1 MTIRQIAD
9 GILAVFLPRE
19 PELAHELEALNEM
32 VSNRTDVDVI
42 IDFSLVEIVTS
53 SGLSNLITLQSWLHG
68 CGHRLI
74 LHNVGFMIRCCL
86 RTAGLTEVLEFAE
99 DKSDALAK
107 LAASVSGDAEDH
119 LM

>member
-1 MTIRQIAD
+1 MTIRQTTD
-9 GILAVFLPRE
+9 GILLVVLPKE
-19 PELAHELEALNEM
+19 PELAHELAALNEM
-32 VSNRTDVDVI
+32 VSDRADLDVI
-42 IDFSLVEIVTS
+42 INFSLVEIVTS
-53 SGLSNLITLQSWLHG
+53 SELSNLMTLQALLHD
-68 CGHRLI
+68 CGRRLI
-74 LHNVGFMIRCCL
+74 LHNVSFMVKCCL